1 MNRAEG
7 STPEYLD
14 VVNKEDIVVNR
25 QTRQKCVEQGLLH
38 RAVVVFLKNH
48 LGDTYLQKRSRQ
60 VLFYPGYWCA
70 SATGHV
76 SSGESYLE
84 AAKREVREELGIEC
98 HLSELGRFTSPK
110 WKIGRLVE
118 WEHIT
123 VFEGVADNPK
133 IVLSDETEEGRF
145 LTPSE
150 FKRLVEKQPG
160 MFTPDTLLALK
171 YYPVGH

>member
-1 MNRAEG
+1 ME

-14 VVNKEDIVVNR
+14 VVNEEDIVVDR
-25 QTRQKCVEQGLLH
+25 QTRQKCIEQGLLH
-38 RAVVVFLKNH
+38 RAVVIFLKNH
-48 LGDTYLQKRSRQ
+48 QGETYLQKRAGR

-84 AAKREVREELGIEC
+84 AARREVREELGIEC
-98 HLSELGRFTSPK
+98 LLRELGKFTSPK
-110 WKIGRLVE
+110 WKMRGLVE
-118 WEHIT
+118 WEKIT
-123 VFEGVADNPK
+123 VFEGVVDNPK

-150 FKRLVEKQPG
+150 FKRLVEKQPTI
-160 MFTPDTLLALK
+160 FTPDTLLALK
-171 YYPVGH
+171 YYHVGH